1 MFHTRQVLVSD
12 MYLKLILDLMNIDT
26 KGLVSDT
33 PKINVHQ
40 GFDPTFDDE

>member
-1 MFHTRQVLVSD
+1 MAMLNNQMV
-12 MYLKLILDLMNIDT
+12 IA

-40 GFDPTFDDE
+40 VFDPTFDDE